1 MKKIQRISEL
11 ERKYINQ
18 VLDGEFKSN
27 HVYEMVTRLEKKFAE
42 LFGCKYA
49 VAMTNGT
56 ATLHAA
62 LEAAG
67 VGEGDEVI
75 VPALT
80 MSSTNIC
87 ILQANAIPVFAD
99 IDPNTFNISVESIKE
114 KITERTKAIIPVSLF
129 GLSADIDALMS
140 IAEKY
145 GLTVIEDDAECLFGY
160 YKGRIVGSTA
170 HMSSFS
176 FQSSKHITAGEGGIV
191 TTNDPD
197 MAVQL
202 RRFSGLGYGSI
213 AIDKGRISKD
223 DIQNPSYERHTA
235 LGWNYRPS
243 DLCAAVVLAQLERA
257 HELVEMREIA
267 AKHFLKAIEDFGWLK
282 PQYTPDNYV
291 NSYWAF
297 VLRLDTKKV
306 AWQDFRQKFIELGG
320 DGIYGAWRLGYLE
333 PMYRNMAF
341 RGREK
346 LIKKYGKYEYKQ
358 GLCPVAESVQ
368 PQLLQFKT
376 DYWDERDSVKQAQ
389 ILKETAEYFGK

>member
-1 MKKIQRISEL
+1 MKKIQRISNL
-11 ERKYINQ
+11 EREYINQ
-18 VLDGEFKSN
+18 VLDGEFKSD
-27 HVYEMVTRLEKKFAE
+27 HVYEMVTRLEKKFADV
-42 LFGCKYA
+42 FQCKYA
-49 VAMTNGT
+49 VAMMNGT

-87 ILQANAIPVFAD
+87 VLQANAIPIFAD
-99 IDPNTFNISVESIKE
+99 IDPLTFTISVESVKE
-114 KITERTKAIIPVSLF
+114 KITERTKAIIPVSLY
-129 GLSADIDALMS
+129 GLASDIDEIMA
-140 IAEKY
+140 IAESY
-145 GLTVIEDDAECLFGY
+145 NLTVIEDDAQCLLGY
-160 YKGRIVGSTA
+160 YKGNIVGSTA

-176 FQSSKHITAGEGGIV
+176 FQSSKHITAGEGGVV

-197 MAVQL
+197 LAVKL

-213 AIDKGRISKD
+213 GLEKGRISKE
-223 DIQNPSYERHTA
+223 DIQNPAYERHMA

-243 DLCAAVVLAQLERA
+243 DLCAAVALAQLERRQ
-257 HELVEMREIA
+257 ELVEMREISA
-267 AKHFLKAIEDFGWLK
+267 QHFLEAVEGVSWLR
-282 PQYTPDNYV
+282 PQFTPEGYV

-297 VLRLDTKKV
+297 VLRLDTQKV
-306 AWQDFRQKFIELGG
+306 SWQNFRRKFIELGG

-341 RGREK
+341 RGREA
-346 LIKKYGKYEYKQ
+346 LISKYGEYKYEQ
-358 GLCPVAESVQ
+358 GLCPVAESIQ

-376 DYWDERDSVKQAQ
+376 DYWDEQDSIAQAR
-389 ILKETAEYFGK
+389 ILRKTAEYFGK

>member
-1 MKKIQRISEL
+1 MKKIQRISGL

-42 LFGCKYA
+42 QFGCKYA

-87 ILQANAIPVFAD
+87 VLQANAIPVFAD
-99 IDPNTFNISVESIKE
+99 IDPYTFTISIESVRE
-114 KITERTKAIIPVSLF
+114 KITERTKAIIPVSLY

-140 IAEKY
+140 VAEEY
-145 GLTVIEDDAECLFGY
+145 GLTVIEDDAECVLGY

-197 MAVQL
+197 MAVKL

-213 AIDKGRISKD
+213 SLEKGRISKD
-223 DIQNPSYERHTA
+223 DIQNPSYERHIA

-243 DLCAAVVLAQLERA
+243 DLCAAVALAQLERVQ
-257 HELVEMREIA
+257 ELVEMREVT
-267 AKHFLKAIEDFGWLK
+267 AKHFMEAIEGFDWLK
-282 PQYTPDNYV
+282 PQYTPDSYI

-306 AWQDFRQKFIELGG
+306 SWQDFRQKFIEFGG

-341 RGREK
+341 RRRET
-346 LIKKYGKYEYKQ
+346 LISKYGDYKYEQ
-358 GLCPVAESVQ
+358 GLCPVAESIQ

-376 DYWDERDSVKQAQ
+376 DYWDERDSIAQAQ
-389 ILKETAEYFGK
+389 ILRKTAEYFGK